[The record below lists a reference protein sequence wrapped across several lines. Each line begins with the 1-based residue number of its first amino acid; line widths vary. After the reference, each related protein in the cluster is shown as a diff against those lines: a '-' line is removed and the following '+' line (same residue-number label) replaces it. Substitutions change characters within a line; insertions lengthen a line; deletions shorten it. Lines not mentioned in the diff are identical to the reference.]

1 MFKIGGIFIPVT
13 NIEKSTEW
21 YEKFLGVKKIDSWED
36 GAGFYLP
43 SGSTQ
48 LALVKVEAP
57 QPTEFIIKG
66 NQKNAYYNFIVDDIE
81 TAHQHFKYNDVVTTE
96 IDAFGDMKFFDFFDL
111 DGNPFSVVNEVKGSP
126 FHSDHVKEMQKNDLK
141 DRL

>member
-21 YEKFLGVKKIDSWED
+21 YENFLGVKKIDSWED
-36 GAGFYLP
+36 GVGFYLP
-43 SGSTQ
+43 TGSTQ
-48 LALVKVEAP
+48 LALVKVENP

-81 TAHQHFKYNDVVTTE
+81 IAHKHFKNNGIVTTE
-96 IDAFGDMKFFDFFDL
+96 IDVFGGMKFFDFFDL
-111 DGNPFSVVNEVKGSP
+111 DGNPFSVVNEVDGSP
-126 FHSDHVKEMQKNDLK
+126 YHSDNVRKMQESDKKNK
-141 DRL
+141 